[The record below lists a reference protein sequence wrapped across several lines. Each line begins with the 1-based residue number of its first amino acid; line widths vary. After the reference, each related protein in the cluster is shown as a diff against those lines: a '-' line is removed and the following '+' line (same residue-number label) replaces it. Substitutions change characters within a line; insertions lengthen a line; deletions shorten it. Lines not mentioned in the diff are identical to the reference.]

1 MAKASTVE
9 KQLKRERLIKS
20 YFEKRAALKKIISDL
35 NVSEEERQQAVFAL
49 NQLPKNSSPIRSR
62 NRCQLTGRPR
72 GYLRKFKLS
81 RLCFRELANA
91 GYIPGV
97 FKASW

>member
-1 MAKASTVE
+1 MAKKSTVE
-9 KQLKRERLIKS
+9 KQLKREKLIKKF
-20 YFEKRAALKKIISDL
+20 FEKRQELKKIVSDVH
-35 NVSEEERQQAVFAL
+35 VSEEERQKAIFDL

-91 GYIPGV
+91 GYIPGIV
-97 FKASW
+97 KASW

>member
-9 KQLKRERLIKS
+9 KQLKRERLIKI
-20 YFEKRAALKKIISDL
+20 YFERRAALKKIVSDL
-35 NVSEEERQQAVFAL
+35 NVSEEERQQAVFTL

-91 GYIPGV
+91 GYIPGIV
-97 FKASW
+97 KASW

>member
-1 MAKASTVE
+1 MAKKSTIE
-9 KQLKRERLIKS
+9 KQQKRERLIKS
-20 YFEKRAALKKIISDL
+20 YFEKRQALKKVVSDL
-35 NVSEEERQQAVFAL
+35 NVSEEERQSAVFAL

-72 GYLRKFKLS
+72 GYLRKFKMS
-81 RLCFRELANA
+81 RLCFRELANF

-97 FKASW
+97 VKASW